1 LDGRILEKP
10 TDDEHAFSMLSS
22 LSGRKHLVH
31 SGVSIFTEKLGK
43 TDAAVSFCET
53 TEVLFATLTPEEI
66 RAYIRTREPMDKSG
80 SYGIQGAGGQLV
92 KKVDGCY
99 FNVMGF
105 PMHAFSRHLSTII
118 QQGRA

>member
-1 LDGRILEKP
+1 MKQTRIRSCPALPPRNAPRHRITLLRTIQKQLDGRILEKP
-10 TDDEHAFSMLSS
+10 IDDEHAFSMLSS

-66 RAYIRTREPMDKSG
+66 RAYIR
-80 SYGIQGAGGQLV
+80 
-92 KKVDGCY
+92 
-99 FNVMGF
+99 
-105 PMHAFSRHLSTII
+105 
-118 QQGRA
+118 